1 MDRVNEVTA
10 PSTTMEKATPGE
22 ERIISMVDMFGS
34 VQPLTDLCM
43 YVCMYVWESG
53 RGKHEL
59 KGDGDGGGG
68 GGGDGEGADRVRRLS
83 SYSSGDRN
91 DREKVFMYV

>member
-1 MDRVNEVTA
+1 MDRVNEVIA

-43 YVCMYVWESG
+43 YESQ
-53 RGKHEL
+53 
-59 KGDGDGGGG
+59 
-68 GGGDGEGADRVRRLS
+68 GEVSMSSRVS
-83 SYSSGDRN
+83 EVAS
-91 DREKVFMYV
+91 E